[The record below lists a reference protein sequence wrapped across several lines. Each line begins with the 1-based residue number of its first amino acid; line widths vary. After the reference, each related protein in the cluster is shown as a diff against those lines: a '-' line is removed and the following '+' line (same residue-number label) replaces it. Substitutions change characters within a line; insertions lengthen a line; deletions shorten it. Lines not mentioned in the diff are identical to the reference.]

1 MRTSSTL
8 QQIGRAARARPVL
21 RAPITA
27 AGVGSARS
35 EPARTEPARTESA
48 RTESAQAQTAPTQ
61 TEERDTKT
69 MLRVVTGV
77 VRLVGLAVVGAATF
91 ISPPKSTAGVVLQIV
106 TYALCVL
113 SVGGWLLA
121 DAWSRKDSTAA
132 FALRARAL
140 RPYSLGL
147 TVVAATLGA
156 TAGSNGTSMIALAA
170 VAQLTM
176 ASDLSVMTATAAA
189 VLGMLAAEIGGLT
202 FDQGFGTLLGFPV
215 LLSAELLF
223 GRYRATY
230 RIQAEQANA
239 LLAQHEQL
247 QAEQRRADVLD
258 ERARIAR
265 EIHDVLAH
273 SLGALSIQI
282 QAARVVLTDYRD
294 VDRALDTL
302 ATAQRMASDGLT
314 ETRRAVH
321 ALRTDMRPLH
331 EELAVTAREHADRYH
346 VAVHCET
353 LGEPSPLPP
362 DATVAL
368 VRAAQESLVNAA
380 KHAPGQPIEIDLK
393 YDEQGIRVTIANDLA
408 DSADAASADDD
419 APVPQTINGG
429 YGLTGMRERLRL
441 LRGTLDAGVQGR
453 RWIVTADLPL
463 ESPPRV
469 SA

>member
-1 MRTSSTL
+1 MLTSSSPRKTA
-8 QQIGRAARARPVL
+8 RAAQARAALRTPIRPTRVDSI
-21 RAPITA
+21 PA
-27 AGVGSARS
+27 AVQA
-35 EPARTEPARTESA
+35 EPHAA
-48 RTESAQAQTAPTQ
+48 TQ
-61 TEERDTKT
+61 TVPSRAEERDTKA
-69 MLRVVTGV
+69 MLRVVAGL
-77 VRLVGLAVVGAATF
+77 VRLVGFAVVGAATF
-91 ISPPKSTAGVVLQIV
+91 ISPPESTAGVVLQIV
-106 TYALCVL
+106 CYALCGL
-113 SVGGWLLA
+113 GIAGWLLA
-121 DAWSRKDSTAA
+121 DAWSRSDTAA
-132 FALRARAL
+132 AITLRARAL
-140 RPYSLGL
+140 LPYSLGL

-170 VAQLTM
+170 VAQLTA
-176 ASDLSVMTATAAA
+176 ASDLSVMAATTAG
-189 VLGMLAAEIGGLT
+189 VLGMLAAESGGLA
-202 FDQGFGTLLGFPV
+202 FDQGFGVLLGFPV
-215 LLSAELLF
+215 LLCAEVLF

-230 RIQAEQANA
+230 RIQAEQARA
-239 LLAQHEQL
+239 LLAQQEQL

-331 EELAVTAREHADRYH
+331 EELEVTAKEHADRYD

-353 LGEPSPLPP
+353 LGEPTPLPP

-368 VRAAQESLVNAA
+368 VRATQESLVNAA
-380 KHAPGQPIEIDLK
+380 KHAPGQPIDIDLR
-393 YDEQGIRVTIANDLA
+393 YDEDGIRVTIANDLA
-408 DSADAASADDD
+408 ESADAASAEEG
-419 APVPQTINGG
+419 ALVPQTINGG

-441 LRGTLDAGVQGR
+441 LRGTLDAGVRGR

>member
-1 MRTSSTL
+1 MQTSSSLRQTARAAQARARL
-8 QQIGRAARARPVL
+8 RTPIRARRVDPAPAARAKPH
-21 RAPITA
+21 A
-27 AGVGSARS
+27 A
-35 EPARTEPARTESA
+35 
-48 RTESAQAQTAPTQ
+48 AQTAPIRA
-61 TEERDTKT
+61 EERDTKA
-69 MLRVVTGV
+69 MLRVVAGL
-77 VRLVGLAVVGAATF
+77 VRLVGFAVVGAATF
-91 ISPPKSTAGVVLQIV
+91 ISPPESTAGVVLQIV
-106 TYALCVL
+106 CYALCGL
-113 SVGGWLLA
+113 GIAGWLLA
-121 DAWSRKDSTAA
+121 DAWSQSDTAA
-132 FALRARAL
+132 AITLRARAL
-140 RPYSLGL
+140 LPYSLGL
-147 TVVAATLGA
+147 TVVAGTLGA

-170 VAQLTM
+170 VAQLTA
-176 ASDLSVMTATAAA
+176 ASDLSVMAATTAA
-189 VLGMLAAEIGGLT
+189 VLGMLAAESGGLA
-202 FDQGFGTLLGFPV
+202 FDQGFGVLLGFPV
-215 LLSAELLF
+215 LLCAEVLF

-230 RIQAEQANA
+230 RIQAEQARA

-247 QAEQRRADVLD
+247 RAEQRRADVLD

-321 ALRTDMRPLH
+321 ALHTDMRPLH
-331 EELAVTAREHADRYH
+331 EELEVTAKEHADRYH

-353 LGEPSPLPP
+353 RGEPTPLPP

-368 VRAAQESLVNAA
+368 VRAAQESMVNAA
-380 KHAPGQPIEIDLK
+380 KHAPGQPIDIDLR
-393 YDEQGIRVTIANDLA
+393 YDERGIRVRIANDLPE
-408 DSADAASADDD
+408 SGDAASAEEG
-419 APVPQTINGG
+419 ALVPQTINGG

-441 LRGTLDAGVQGR
+441 LRGTLDAGVEGR
-453 RWIVTADLPL
+453 RWVVTADLPL